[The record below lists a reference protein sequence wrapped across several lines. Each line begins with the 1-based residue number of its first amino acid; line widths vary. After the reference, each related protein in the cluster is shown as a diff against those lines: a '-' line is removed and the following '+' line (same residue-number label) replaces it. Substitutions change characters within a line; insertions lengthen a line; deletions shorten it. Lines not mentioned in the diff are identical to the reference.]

1 MSLNFYAGIDSFK
14 NDNKDNTAITLKV
27 GEGGL
32 DNLLDKLRELKSDEV
47 VNITIESARIHYDKI
62 TDAETGQSMYYYSRN
77 NEGVWEEHQTDDT
90 HLELEGVD
98 NTLTNPEVIT
108 ADIVDRFLMNENYE
122 YKPESKFNPRK
133 ALVMISEG
141 YSFDEV
147 AKSQSFTT
155 TKMLDE
161 LNMARDKFAPYAA
174 TWWQIEQALKD

>member
-62 TDAETGQSMYYYSRN
+62 TDAETGQSVYYYCRN
-77 NEGVWEEHQTDDT
+77 DEGVWEEHQTDDT
-90 HLELEGVD
+90 HLALEGVD
-98 NTLTNPEVIT
+98 NTVTIAETIT
-108 ADIVDRFLMNENYE
+108 ADIVARFLMNENYD
-122 YKPESKFNPRK
+122 YKPKSKFNPRK

-147 AKSQSFTT
+147 AKGQSFTT

-161 LNMARDKFAPYAA
+161 LNKARDKFAPFAA
-174 TWWQIEQALKD
+174 AWWEIEQAVKN

>member
-32 DNLLDKLRELKSDEV
+32 DNLLDKLRELKSDAV

-77 NEGVWEEHQTDDT
+77 DEGVWEEHQTDDT

-98 NTLTNPEVIT
+98 NTLTNPEAIT

-122 YKPESKFNPRK
+122 YKPKSRFNPRK

-147 AKSQSFTT
+147 AKAQNVTT

-161 LNMARDKFAPYAA
+161 LNAARDKFAPYAA
-174 TWWQIEQALKD
+174 TWWSIEQAMKD